1 MLHLLTLLAGLVLL
15 LGGAEVLVRSARSFG
30 LRVGLSPVVVGL
42 TIVAYGTSTPELV
55 VSTAATLEGHKEI
68 ALANVVGSNICNI
81 LLILGLC
88 ALIRPMG
95 VHSRILRI
103 EAPMVVGISIA
114 VSALLLV
121 GEVGRLA
128 GAALLLGL
136 VGYTAWTVKLARV
149 ESATIAA
156 DIGDAQLG
164 ATRSSWTDAGMA
176 AASLGLLFG
185 GASLFV
191 RGAADLAAA
200 LGTPPVVVG
209 LTVVAIGTS
218 LPELAT
224 SVVAALRG
232 HGDIAIANVL
242 GSNFFNLSGV
252 LGTAALVDPIGS
264 QDGSPTDLF
273 AMIASAAV
281 LLGFLYTR
289 QRLGRWEGAL
299 LLCGYGLYLATL
311 MR

>member
-15 LGGAEVLVRSARSFG
+15 LGGAEALVGSARSFG
-30 LRVGLSPVVVGL
+30 LRMGLSPVVVGL
-42 TIVAYGTSTPELV
+42 TIVAYGTSAPELV
-55 VSTAATLEGHKEI
+55 VSTAATLEGHKGI
-68 ALANVVGSNICNI
+68 ALANVVGSNVCNI

-128 GAALLLGL
+128 GAALLVGL
-136 VGYTAWTVKLARV
+136 VVYTVWTVKLARV

-156 DIGDAQLG
+156 DTGDTQAP
-164 ATRSSWTDAGMA
+164 ATRSSWTDAALA

-191 RGAADLAAA
+191 RGAANGADA
-200 LGTPPVVVG
+200 LGIPPVVAG
-209 LTVVAIGTS
+209 LTVVAVGTS

-224 SVVAALRG
+224 SVIAALRG
-232 HGDIAIANVL
+232 QSDIAIANVL

-252 LGTAALVDPIGS
+252 LGTATLVDPIGS
-264 QDGSPTDLF
+264 QDGSPADLF
-273 AMIASAAV
+273 AMVSSAAV

-289 QRLGRWEGAL
+289 RRLGRWEGAL
-299 LLCGYGLYLATL
+299 LLSGYVLYLATL
-311 MR
+311 IR